1 MINKLK
7 EPHSMEAVKFLRQYL
22 LDAIEFTEVP
32 DQHNHLIEF
41 LAAEGVLT
49 PADSSLNMVRLSSP
63 LVGTYIKM
71 DVLPELFPHAPQ
83 SEIPLDRYQKLDILK
98 MLQVV
103 VTFFDMDLI
112 CLAPLCCFKKATVPV
127 NDKSGR
133 KIPRESTYDQELIR
147 ILRNWL
153 VSYTVTGQWHLTEV
167 SQDGDYVH
175 CYIDIVINGNEEN
188 IVLELVATANQSNL
202 EEHFNHALSYENS
215 RTQC

>member
-127 NDKSGR
+127 NDK
-133 KIPRESTYDQELIR
+133 
-147 ILRNWL
+147 
-153 VSYTVTGQWHLTEV
+153 
-167 SQDGDYVH
+167 
-175 CYIDIVINGNEEN
+175 
-188 IVLELVATANQSNL
+188 
-202 EEHFNHALSYENS
+202 
-215 RTQC
+215 